1 MSDTDK
7 QQAKEHAE
15 RASRQMKHAAANA
28 SEAAEA
34 GAEYVKD
41 EVTEGAQ
48 KMAAR
53 IQPHVA
59 AYAVR
64 QLGWG
69 FVAMSLSVYTGAIAA
84 NKFKTAFEV
93 GKTIIKNKP

>member
-1 MSDTDK
+1 MSETDK

-15 RASRQMKHAAANA
+15 RAARQVKHAAHNA
-28 SEAAEA
+28 GEAAEA
-34 GAEYVKD
+34 SAEYVRD

-84 NKFKTAFEV
+84 NKFKTAFDI
-93 GKTIIKNKP
+93 GKTIIKKTP